1 MPQVIR
7 NVSRYNKVACPELGA
22 PSSVKCHGRFAGDRR
37 SASSDR
43 ASAGVAKRVK
53 RVTRPIVV
61 GEVELQRIEDALFN
75 ALLETH
81 ANADNALD
89 RLLDDMAASEAAE
102 REERF
107 ESDDYAALEAEMA
120 VPTKRS
126 QIEELLVAAVIDNHP
141 RRNAALDRI
150 FADLTA
156 TQEEAARF
164 DMTVDSDFDGLS

>member
-7 NVSRYNKVACPELGA
+7 TVSRYNKVACPELGA
-22 PSSVKCHGRFAGDRR
+22 PSSVKCHGRFAGDHR
-37 SASSDR
+37 SSDR
-43 ASAGVAKRVK
+43 ASAGVASRVK

-102 REERF
+102 REEMF
-107 ESDDYAALEAEMA
+107 ASDDYAALEAEMA

-164 DMTVDSDFDGLS
+164 DMTVDSDFDGLA